1 MWYIHKVTIGK
12 HSYCLLFTS
21 NERSS
26 FSCFSFISSCKHYNR
41 ASIAYVTSL
50 RTKKVHYRDDIYS
63 QMDVTYTQICISAIS
78 ICFFLSFPIH
88 KYIICGTPLFISSHC
103 CSPLHLC
110 VYMCTSKDRMCK
122 SNDTYQ
128 QCLNFL
134 LLVNHFFLYT
144 QLNNRWTQ
152 HT

>member
-26 FSCFSFISSCKHYNR
+26 FSCFSFISSCTHYNR
-41 ASIAYVTSL
+41 VSIAYVTSL

-63 QMDVTYTQICISAIS
+63 QMDVTYTQICISATS

-88 KYIICGTPLFISSHC
+88 KYIIVHLFLYSVAVVHLYIYVCICVLQKTECVRATIPTSNVWTSFCFLIISSCIHI
-103 CSPLHLC
+103 
-110 VYMCTSKDRMCK
+110 
-122 SNDTYQ
+122 
-128 QCLNFL
+128 
-134 LLVNHFFLYT
+134 
-144 QLNNRWTQ
+144 LNNRWTQ

>member
-1 MWYIHKVTIGK
+1 MIHTQSNSIGK

-26 FSCFSFISSCKHYNR
+26 FSCFSFISSCTHYNR
-41 ASIAYVTSL
+41 ASIAYATSM

-63 QMDVTYTQICISAIS
+63 QMDVTYTQICISATS
-78 ICFFLSFPIH
+78 ICFFLSFAH
-88 KYIICGTPLFISSHC
+88 TQVHYSTPLL
-103 CSPLHLC
+103 CSPLHLH
-110 VYMCTSKDRMCK
+110 VYMCTSKDRMGK

-128 QCLNFL
+128 QCLNFHL
-134 LLVNHFFLYT
+134 LFNRFFLYT
-144 QLNNRWTQ
+144 QLNHRWTQ